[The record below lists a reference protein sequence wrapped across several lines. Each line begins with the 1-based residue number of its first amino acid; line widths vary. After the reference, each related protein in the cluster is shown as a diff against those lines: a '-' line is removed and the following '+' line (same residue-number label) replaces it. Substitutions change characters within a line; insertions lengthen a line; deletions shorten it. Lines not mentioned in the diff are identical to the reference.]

1 MATQPISV
9 FKPSYLFNPTEL
21 LTEKL
26 TSYHNWKPNQR
37 LNGSTQPTTE
47 IMEIKLDYWH
57 ETHPAILRCYHS
69 YWSLCQP
76 DIYVHLYYVVNVESG
91 TEMLYLC
98 QLVLYVN
105 LYYRAYVKIKK
116 TMFWSLCQPD
126 IYVHLYYGVNVEAE
140 TKMLCLRQPV
150 LYVNLYYRANI

>member
-76 DIYVHLYYVVNVESG
+76 VLRSQCRVWNWNVIFMSTG
-91 TEMLYLC
+91 
-98 QLVLYVN
+98 
-105 LYYRAYVKIKK
+105 
-116 TMFWSLCQPD
+116 SLCQPVLQSLCKNKKD
-126 IYVHLYYGVNVEAE
+126 NVLIFMS
-140 TKMLCLRQPV
+140 TWYLCPSVLRSQCRGW
-150 LYVNLYYRANI
+150 N